1 MDDAHGDDAPATDGP
16 SSADG
21 DDPYAPATAA
31 LDRAGFDAD
40 PVEVAA
46 RLDAD
51 DPLSGFADR
60 FSVPDDVLYMDG
72 NSLGPASDAAL
83 ASLDRVVDEWRERL
97 IGGWTDADPPWF
109 SVGERIGAA
118 LAPLVGADPDEVVV
132 GNSITVNVHTL
143 VGTFLDELRA
153 GNGPDRAE
161 HAAADGTWAPGGDPD
176 VDPAVLVND
185 LDFPSD
191 HYAIRAQLRSRG
203 IDPDEKLRIVE
214 SRDGRTIDPRDVEAA
229 LEAHDDVGIVFMPTA
244 LYRSGQLFD
253 VARIAEAA
261 HDAGA
266 YAGFDAAHSVGA
278 VPHAFADAD
287 VDFAVWCTY
296 KYLNAGP
303 GAIGALFVAERH
315 HGLTPALA
323 GWWGHEKATQF
334 EMNMTYTPA
343 DSAGAWQIGTPPLLA
358 AAPLEG
364 AVETLREAGIDRI
377 RAKSLAL
384 TDFLIASVDERLP
397 EVSVGT
403 PRDRDARGGHV
414 ALEHPEAERLS
425 EALTDRGVVV
435 DFRPPNVVRV
445 CPAAPYTGFADVL
458 EVVDRIEALLESGD
472 HLAYAVGEGG
482 VT

>member
-1 MDDAHGDDAPATDGP
+1 M
-16 SSADG
+16 
-21 DDPYAPATAA
+21 DDPYAPARDALAGDGLAGGAA
-31 LDRAGFDAD
+31 DGDAPDGDAPDFDGSD
-40 PVEVAA
+40 PAVLAA
-46 RLDAD
+46 RLDEA
-51 DPLSGFADR
+51 DPLSSFADR
-60 FSVPDDVLYMDG
+60 YHVPGDRLYMDG

-83 ASLDRVVDEWRERL
+83 ASVDRVVDEWRELL

-109 SVGERIGAA
+109 SVGERLGDA
-118 LAPLVGADPDEVVV
+118 LAPLVGAAPDEVVV
-132 GNSITVNVHTL
+132 GNSITVNIHTL
-143 VGTFLDELRA
+143 IGTFLDELLA
-153 GNGPDRAE
+153 GNGPERE
-161 HAAADGTWAPGGDPD
+161 EMTRADGEWDRS
-176 VDPAVLVND
+176 VEPAVLVNE

-191 HYAIRAQLRSRG
+191 HYAIRAQLRQRG
-203 IDPDEKLRIVE
+203 IDPDEKLRVVE
-214 SRDGRTIDPRDVEAA
+214 SRDGRTIDPRDIEAA
-229 LEAHDDVGIVFMPTA
+229 LEAHDDVGIVWMPTA

-253 VARIAEAA
+253 VERIAAAA
-261 HDAGA
+261 HEAGA
-266 YAGFDAAHSVGA
+266 YAGFDAAHSAGA
-278 VPHAFADAD
+278 VPHAFGDVG

-334 EMNMTYTPA
+334 EMRMTYTPA

-364 AVETLREAGIDRI
+364 SVELLRESGIDRL

-384 TDFLIASVDERLP
+384 TDFLIALVDDRLP
-397 EVSVGT
+397 DVSVGT
-403 PRDRDARGGHV
+403 PREHGARGGHV

-425 EALTDRGVVV
+425 KALTDRGVVV

-445 CPAAPYTGFADVL
+445 CPAAPYTSFADVL
-458 EVVDRIEALLESGD
+458 DVVDEIEAVLESGA
-472 HLAYAVGEGG
+472 HEAYATGAGG

>member
-1 MDDAHGDDAPATDGP
+1 MDDPHGGN
-16 SSADG
+16 G
-21 DDPYAPATAA
+21 DDPYAPARAA
-31 LDRAGFDAD
+31 LDRGGLGSD
-40 PVEVAA
+40 PAAVAA

-60 FSVPDDVLYMDG
+60 FSTPEDGLYMDG

-83 ASLDRVVDEWRERL
+83 ASLNRVVEEWRELL

-109 SVGERIGAA
+109 EVGERIGTA
-118 LAPLVGADPDEVVV
+118 LAPLVGATPEEVVV

-143 VGTFLDELRA
+143 VGTFLDELLA
-153 GNGPDRAE
+153 GNGPDRAGS
-161 HAAADGTWAPGGDPD
+161 AAADGNWDPD
-176 VDPAVLVND
+176 VDPAVLVNE

-191 HYAIRAQLRSRG
+191 HYAIRAQLRTRG
-203 IDPDEKLRIVE
+203 IDPDEKLRVVG
-214 SRDGRTIDPRDVEAA
+214 SRDGRTIDPADVEAA

-253 VARIAEAA
+253 VERITEAA
-261 HDAGA
+261 HEAGA

-278 VPHAFADAD
+278 VPHAFDDAG

-303 GAIGALFVAERH
+303 GSIGALFVAERH

-343 DSAGAWQIGTPPLLA
+343 ESAGAWQIGTPPLLA

-364 AVETLREAGIDRI
+364 AVETVREAGIERI

-384 TDFLIASVDERLP
+384 TDFLIGLVDERLP
-397 EVSVGT
+397 EVSIGT
-403 PRDRDARGGHV
+403 PRAHDARGGHV
-414 ALEHPEAERLS
+414 ALEHPDARQLS

-445 CPAAPYTGFADVL
+445 CPAAPYTAFADVL
-458 EVVDRIEALLESGD
+458 AVVDRIETILDAGTHEEYVVS
-472 HLAYAVGEGG
+472 EGG